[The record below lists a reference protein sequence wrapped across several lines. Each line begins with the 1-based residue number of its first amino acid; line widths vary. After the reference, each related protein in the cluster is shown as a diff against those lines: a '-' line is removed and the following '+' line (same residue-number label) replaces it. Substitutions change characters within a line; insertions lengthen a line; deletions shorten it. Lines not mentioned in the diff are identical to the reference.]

1 MTHRWRFHYHWDYC
15 IIDIDLHL
23 TWFNGNDTKLMVSI
37 LTCLLNIDIKCC
49 DTGGCNGCLNVN
61 NPDNKGLET
70 LVRDLETVYQENN
83 FTNII
88 SRADMW
94 ALMGI
99 WSVQESIERNNED
112 CIRWELCISPP
123 WIYWT
128 CSNKNLHLI

>member
-1 MTHRWRFHYHWDYC
+1 M
-15 IIDIDLHL
+15 
-23 TWFNGNDTKLMVSI
+23 
-37 LTCLLNIDIKCC
+37 
-49 DTGGCNGCLNVN
+49 N

-83 FTNII
+83 FTSII

-112 CIRWELCISPP
+112 CIR
-123 WIYWT
+123 
-128 CSNKNLHLI
+128 